1 MLFRSY
7 KKNPVKA
14 IASIF
19 DEFTCVMNDLSCKK
33 KIEKFLSHQLEANE
47 IQAFSCVLLKNPC
60 RFVTV
65 VNTEIIWSI
74 ALIIDVRLRL
84 GRCFQQ

>member
-1 MLFRSY
+1 MYENPHFLERHLAASY

-19 DEFTCVMNDLSCKK
+19 DEFTGVMNHLSCKRTF
-33 KIEKFLSHQLEANE
+33 EKFLSHQPEASE

-65 VNTEIIWSI
+65 VNTEIMWSI
-74 ALIIDVRLRL
+74 A
-84 GRCFQQ
+84 